1 MARPRTPERPIHL
14 RSALFST
21 AGDLKAAWQK
31 NGRDGGRIRKDALFA
46 GQVLY
51 WF

>member
-1 MARPRTPERPIHL
+1 V
-14 RSALFST
+14 
-21 AGDLKAAWQK
+21 WQK
-31 NGRDGGRIRKDALFA
+31 NGRDGGRVRKDAFFA